1 MKKQTDAQ
9 KKQLENDLRDC
20 MKCKFLGGMPI
31 GAYIALV

>member
-20 MKCKFLGGMPI
+20 MKCKFFGECQS
-31 GAYIALV
+31 VHT